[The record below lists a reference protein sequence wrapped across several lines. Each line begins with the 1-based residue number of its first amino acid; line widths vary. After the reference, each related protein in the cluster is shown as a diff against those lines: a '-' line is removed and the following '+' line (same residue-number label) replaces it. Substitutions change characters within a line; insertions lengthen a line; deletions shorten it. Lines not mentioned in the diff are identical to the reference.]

1 MVTWVCGCWNGL
13 GDIQGKAPSHASP
26 DQPNQGLYNNR
37 DKSYDKKLETVDIK
51 VTYEKMKLQPK
62 ENLVNL

>member
-26 DQPNQGLYNNR
+26 DQPNQDSFNR
-37 DKSYDKKLETVDIK
+37 DKSYDMKLETVDIK
-51 VTYEKMKLQPK
+51 VTYEKMNLQPK
-62 ENLVNL
+62 ENLENL